1 MVAVAGF
8 SRGSGLGIAQ
18 SPARWIELREA
29 VRLSARD
36 AAEPW
41 QTADFEAWISTAG
54 GAKRLNGMLVRTQP
68 DDGSARGLEAYCS
81 LCPHEICLV
90 EYVRETKSVPM
101 DAGPV
106 PKHPLLVCSCHFS
119 VFDPLQHGRAI
130 SGPAHRG
137 MYTFELER
145 SGDVIGIERV
155 DAEIL
160 ELLG

>member
-1 MVAVAGF
+1 
-8 SRGSGLGIAQ
+8 
-18 SPARWIELREA
+18 
-29 VRLSARD
+29 
-36 AAEPW
+36 
-41 QTADFEAWISTAG
+41 
-54 GAKRLNGMLVRTQP
+54 
-68 DDGSARGLEAYCS
+68 
-81 LCPHEICLV
+81 V